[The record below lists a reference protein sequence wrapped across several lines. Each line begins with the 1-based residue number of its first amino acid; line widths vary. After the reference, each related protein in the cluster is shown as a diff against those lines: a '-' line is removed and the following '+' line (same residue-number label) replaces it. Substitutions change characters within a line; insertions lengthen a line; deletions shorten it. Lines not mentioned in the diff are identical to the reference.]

1 MPWKIYQYVVSN
13 LLSNCLGCDRLHQQ
27 QLGLVSNQ
35 KKMIKQTEQV
45 IMKGSRKCMISLHCD
60 YFRFCYMHCKLV
72 AMRWRVA
79 NGKQSGIGNL
89 CSVGGTEKTAGV
101 CEMGQWHASRVLISS
116 RSSDQCVWVETQSVV
131 WNMISV
137 QNMRHSLMLQ
147 QRTIQPVPSLLVYF
161 NIIIEK
167 VKSRTEN
174 AQFAPCS
181 GNLCPTWANGS
192 STEIKN

>member
-1 MPWKIYQYVVSN
+1 
-13 LLSNCLGCDRLHQQ
+13 
-27 QLGLVSNQ
+27 
-35 KKMIKQTEQV
+35 
-45 IMKGSRKCMISLHCD
+45 
-60 YFRFCYMHCKLV
+60 
-72 AMRWRVA
+72 
-79 NGKQSGIGNL
+79 
-89 CSVGGTEKTAGV
+89 
-101 CEMGQWHASRVLISS
+101 
-116 RSSDQCVWVETQSVV
+116 
-131 WNMISV
+131 MISV